1 MTHQTIVE
9 DEAETEDHK
18 DKPHAIKKVDERIT
32 SNMDADIKGGTPV
45 PYSSFYQK
53 DQKKDKKTRV
63 EVPLKGFNYN
73 DIFMNNV

>member
-45 PYSSFYQK
+45 P
-53 DQKKDKKTRV
+53 
-63 EVPLKGFNYN
+63 
-73 DIFMNNV
+73 